1 MDFLL
6 PPFFSLFAFGFFHV
20 ASFGIIGLLI
30 TKFILAIHFTI
41 QTRLPEV
48 RGYRVISF
56 HLYRCVLH
64 FFNLLYLFI
73 SLFPLHTISI
83 PFCICI
89 HLFHIFPMFNIP
101 PTRPLPTWTK
111 HRHDDLRIPVPTFA
125 PATETIY
132 NLDAPLTPTGH
143 QFHGVLGDLPPDQ
156 IISDSISRWTPHGM
170 PYYHRER
177 LYVTTNIITRTF
189 PRDVSCIRLGVV
201 ARQPVWIGP
210 SNSHG

>member
-1 MDFLL
+1 MDLLL
-6 PPFFSLFAFGFFHV
+6 PPFSLFAFGFFYV

-89 HLFHIFPMFNIP
+89 HYFISFPCSIS
-101 PTRPLPTWTK
+101 
-111 HRHDDLRIPVPTFA
+111 
-125 PATETIY
+125 
-132 NLDAPLTPTGH
+132 
-143 QFHGVLGDLPPDQ
+143 LPPDLSRPGLS
-156 IISDSISRWTPHGM
+156 IDTTISGYLFPLSLRPPKRYTISTPHLHLRVINSMAFSVIYPRTRSYPIPSVVGRPM
-170 PYYHRER
+170 GCR
-177 LYVTTNIITRTF
+177 IITG
-189 PRDVSCIRLGVV
+189 SGYML
-201 ARQPVWIGP
+201 QPI
-210 SNSHG
+210 